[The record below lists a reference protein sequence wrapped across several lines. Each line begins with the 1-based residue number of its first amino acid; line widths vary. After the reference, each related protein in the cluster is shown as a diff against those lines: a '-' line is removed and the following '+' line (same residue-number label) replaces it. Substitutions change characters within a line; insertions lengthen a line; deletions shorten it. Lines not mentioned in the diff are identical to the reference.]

1 MPGAISAHGTLLKS
15 GDGVTPTETFTT
27 IAEVTN
33 ISGPA
38 LSTDAIDTTSHDSPN
53 NHREF
58 IGGLKDGGE
67 VTFDIN
73 YIPTNPTHDA
83 STGLLADYV
92 ARTLRNFQLVF
103 SDSGN
108 TTWSFTAIVT
118 GFEPGEPV
126 DAQLTAS
133 VTLRITGAPTLA

>member
-1 MPGAISAHGTLLKS
+1 MPGAISAHGTLLKI
-15 GDGVTPTETFTT
+15 GDGEASETFTT
-27 IAEVTN
+27 IAEVTS

-38 LSTDAIDTTSHDSPN
+38 LVTDAVDTTSHDSPS

-58 IGGLKDGGE
+58 IGGLKDAGE

-83 STGLLADYV
+83 TGGLLADYV

-118 GFEPGEPV
+118 GFESNEPV